1 MIDLHSHVLPGVDDG
16 PATMAGSLELLR
28 AAEAAG
34 ISRMAATPH
43 VRDDY
48 PTAPETMHRLVGE
61 VNAAAREAG
70 IAVEVLPGAELDLV
84 AAQELGDE
92 ELRSFG
98 LGGNPRL
105 LLLESPYHGWPLGL
119 HDLVFRF
126 AARGFSVVLAHPERN
141 GDVQAN
147 PSLLAPLVESGV
159 RVQLTAASVD
169 GRFGRRPQASAREL
183 LGREPRPPA
192 RERRARGRAAADRLR
207 GGPRGDRRSR
217 ARRLADPRRAGALLE
232 GSLLPPRPAARRT
245 GRLPRCGGA
254 RSRGLMRLG
263 PRRRMPSQ
271 ARREAV
277 SSALRRPPACAATGD
292 PPSLGL

>member
-16 PATMAGSLELLR
+16 PETMAGSLTLLR

-43 VRDDY
+43 VREDY
-48 PTAPETMHRLVGE
+48 PTTPETMHRLVGE
-61 VNAAAREAG
+61 VNAAAREAA

-105 LLLESPYHGWPLGL
+105 LLLETPYHGWPLGL
-119 HDLVFRF
+119 PDLVFRF

-147 PSLLAPLVESGV
+147 ASLLVPLVESGV
-159 RVQLTAASVD
+159 LVQLTAASVD

-183 LGREPRPPA
+183 LGANLAHLLATDAHAVELRQTGFAAA
-192 RERRARGRAAADRLR
+192 REEL
-207 GGPRGDRRSR
+207 GDPE
-217 ARRLADPRRAGALLE
+217 LADWLTRGVPGALLE

-245 GRLPRCGGA
+245 GRLPR
-254 RSRGLMRLG
+254 
-263 PRRRMPSQ
+263 
-271 ARREAV
+271 
-277 SSALRRPPACAATGD
+277 LRRG
-292 PPSLGL
+292 SL